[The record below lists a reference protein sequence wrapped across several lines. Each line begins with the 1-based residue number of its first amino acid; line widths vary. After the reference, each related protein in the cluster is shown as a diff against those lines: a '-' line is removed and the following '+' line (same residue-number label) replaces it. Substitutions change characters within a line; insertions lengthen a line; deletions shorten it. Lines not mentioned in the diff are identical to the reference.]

1 MTHMKKIIAIS
12 ILSAVCFHSQA
23 IDRFANGLTSDTVDS
38 VSDSIALKQIRSRL
52 NRIRK
57 EQNRPTVA
65 LVLCGGGAKG
75 AAEVGAMHLI
85 DELDIPIDFVCGT
98 SIGSLIGGLYAVGYD
113 VDFMDSIFRHQDW
126 KKMLSD
132 KVESNYIPLSVKKQK
147 SRYQLSIPFHYE
159 KDVLERVA
167 RQQEIYSTRDGKLHL
182 NEATELNTQNGLSG
196 VISSM
201 PSGYV
206 YGLHINK
213 TFSDLTV
220 GYHDS
225 LSFSTLPIPFAC
237 VATELVSCK
246 AKHWGSGELKTA
258 MRSSMGIPGL
268 FTPVRTDGMV
278 LSDGGTR
285 NNFPVDIAKAVGAD
299 IIIGIDLTDPMAPFS
314 KINNIGTVL
323 RQYVTMLVN
332 ARHDD
337 LAAMTDVYIRP
348 ELSGFTSLS
357 FNTDAVDSLIANG
370 YRCALQHKDEL
381 LAIKAR
387 VGDATTV
394 YKGKKA
400 IDLTGRSVTIK
411 SISFNGMNETESRI
425 LHKMIKLDISRPV
438 DADEL
443 DKAISIIQ
451 GSGAVESVT
460 YSMLGG
466 EEPFDL
472 VFECAKSPT
481 NRIGVGV
488 RLDSEVWAEVGLNFG
503 WNVNKLSGPK
513 LDANLKLG
521 MSQSLDIRFM
531 LDTPDFPTV
540 NLEVYGANVN
550 GKLWKMEDPWLWT
563 LNNTRMDGGYFTHRE
578 KLFISIKDIR
588 NFESWLGVK
597 NYGYFINGSK
607 LSAESL
613 LVKNSN
619 IAQGNYLGAFLGGNY
634 YSMDNYYCPTEG
646 TDLKFGFNIDFLKYG
661 VKSFKPTYDFS
672 FDVRGVIPFCSFA
685 ALVPDFHIRGVFDR
699 FNTLTIASRKDA
711 DGEIEY
717 NITDDTPEYSLA
729 RRNYLGGDIAGRYL
743 EHQIPF
749 VGFNNIAD
757 CTFYEID
764 DDSHCRQKSYDHLAV
779 LNLDLRFKAYKELY
793 VSALGGYAHMGVDVQ
808 DFVTFK
814 NTKDLF
820 AAGVQLTY
828 NTIAGPIKIRGS
840 WSNRSNVQKHNFGAY
855 LSIGFN
861 L

>member
-1 MTHMKKIIAIS
+1 MKRLVAFF
-12 ILSAVCFHSQA
+12 ILSAICLHSQA
-23 IDRFANGLTSDTVDS
+23 EDRFANGLTADSVDP
-38 VSDSIALKQIRSRL
+38 VSDSIALKQIRNRL
-52 NRIRK
+52 DRIRQ

-75 AAEVGAMHLI
+75 AAEVGAMRLI
-85 DELDIPIDFVCGT
+85 EELDIPIDFVCGT

-113 VDFMDSIFRHQDW
+113 IDFLDSIFRHQDW

-132 KVESNYIPLSVKKQK
+132 KVESKYVPLTVKKQK
-147 SRYQLSIPFHYE
+147 AKYQLSIPFHYE

-167 RQQEIYSTRDGKLHL
+167 RQQEIYSMRDGKLHL
-182 NEATELNTQNGLSG
+182 NESTELNTQNGLSSI
-196 VISSM
+196 ISSM

-206 YGLHINK
+206 YGQHINK

-285 NNFPVDIAKAVGAD
+285 NNFPVDIAKSVGAD

-332 ARHDD
+332 ARHED
-337 LAAMTDVYIRP
+337 LAAMADVYIRP
-348 ELSGFTSLS
+348 ELSGYTSLS
-357 FNTDAVDSLIANG
+357 FNADAVDSLLANG

-381 LAIKAR
+381 LAVKAR
-387 VGDATTV
+387 VGKVTTV
-394 YKGKKA
+394 YHAKKA
-400 IDLTGRSVTIK
+400 IDMNVRGVRIK
-411 SISFNGMNETESRI
+411 SIRFSGMNEVEAKI
-425 LHKMIKLDISRPV
+425 LQKMIKLDITRDV
-438 DADEL
+438 DARDL
-443 DKAISIIQ
+443 DKALSIIQ
-451 GSGAVESVT
+451 GSGVVESVT
-460 YSMLGG
+460 YTMSGK

-472 VFECAKSPT
+472 IFECAPSPT

-488 RLDSEVWAEVGLNFG
+488 HLDSEIWAEVGLNFG

-513 LDANLKLG
+513 LDLDLKLG
-521 MSQSLDIRFM
+521 MSQSLDLRFM

-540 NLEVYGANVN
+540 NLEVYGANIN
-550 GKLWKMEDPWLWT
+550 GKLRKMEDSWLET
-563 LNNTRMDGGYFTHRE
+563 LNNTSMDCGYFTHKE
-578 KLFISIKDIR
+578 KLFISINDIR
-588 NFESWLGVK
+588 NFESCIGIR
-597 NYGYFINGSK
+597 NYGYYINDSK
-607 LSAESL
+607 LSAESML
-613 LVKNSN
+613 LKNSN
-619 IAQGNYLGAFLGGNY
+619 ISRGNYLGAFLSGNY
-634 YSMDNYYCPTEG
+634 YTMDNFYCPTG
-646 TDLKFGFNIDFLKYG
+646 GVDLKFGFDIDFLKYG
-661 VKSFKPTYDFS
+661 VKSFKPVYDFS

-685 ALVPDFHIRGVFDR
+685 ALIPDFHLRGVFDQC
-699 FNTLTIASRKDA
+699 NTLTLTDGKLSDA
-711 DGEIEY
+711 
-717 NITDDTPEYSLA
+717 TPEYSIA
-729 RRNYLGGDIAGRYL
+729 RRNYLGGDIAGRYI

-757 CTFYEID
+757 CTFYED
-764 DDSHCRQKSYDHLAV
+764 NGTDSFVRAYDHLAV

-793 VSALGGYAHMGVDVQ
+793 VSALGGYAHMGKDVH

-814 NTKDLF
+814 NTKDLY
-820 AAGVQLTY
+820 AAGLQLTY
-828 NTIAGPIKIRGS
+828 NTIVGPIKLRAS
-840 WSNRSNVQKHNFGAY
+840 WSNRSTEQKHNFGAY
-855 LSIGFN
+855 LSIGIN

>member
-1 MTHMKKIIAIS
+1 MKRLLAIS
-12 ILSAVCFHSQA
+12 VLSIILCFNAYAV
-23 IDRFANGLTSDTVDS
+23 DGFANGLTSDS
-38 VSDSIALKQIRSRL
+38 VAPDVDSIALKQIRNRL

-57 EQNRPTVA
+57 TQNRPTVA

-85 DELDIPIDFVCGT
+85 DELGIPVDFVCGT

-132 KVESNYIPLSVKKQK
+132 KVDSKYIPLEVKRQK
-147 SRYQLSIPFHYE
+147 FRYQLSIPFHYE

-182 NEATELNTQNGLSG
+182 DEPAELNTQTGLSG

-225 LSFSTLPIPFAC
+225 LSFSALPIPFAC

-348 ELSGFTSLS
+348 ELSGYTSLS
-357 FNTDAVDSLIANG
+357 FNTDAVDSLLANG
-370 YRCALQHKDEL
+370 YRCALEHKDEL

-387 VGDATTV
+387 VGNATTV

-400 IDLTGRSVTIK
+400 IDLTKRGVSVK
-411 SISFNGMNETESRI
+411 SITFNGMNETDSRI

-451 GSGAVESVT
+451 GSGVVESVT

-466 EEPFDL
+466 DEPYDL
-472 VFECAKSPT
+472 VFECAPAPT

-488 RLDSEVWAEVGLNFG
+488 RLDSEIWAEVGLNFG
-503 WNVNKLSGPK
+503 WNVNRLSGPK

-521 MSQSLDIRFM
+521 MSQSLDLRFM
-531 LDTPDFPTV
+531 LDTPDFPTI

-550 GKLWKMEDPWLWT
+550 GKLWKMEDPWMET
-563 LNNTRMDGGYFTHRE
+563 LNNTRIDCGYLTHSE
-578 KLFISIKDIR
+578 KLFISIKDIS
-588 NFESWLGVK
+588 NFESWFGFQS
-597 NYGYFINGSK
+597 YGYFINGSK
-607 LSAESL
+607 SSSEVLQI
-613 LVKNSN
+613 KNTPA
-619 IAQGNYLGAFLGGNY
+619 AQGNYLGAFLGGNY
-634 YSMDNYYCPTEG
+634 YSMDNFYCPASG
-646 TDLKFGFNIDFLKYG
+646 VDLKFGFDLDFLKFG
-661 VKSFKPTYDFS
+661 VKTFRPVYTFNVDI
-672 FDVRGVIPFCSFA
+672 RGAIPFCDFV
-685 ALVPDFHIRGVFDR
+685 ALIPDFHIRGVFDQHS
-699 FNTLTIASRKDA
+699 TLTTTRQSNTEQVYAI
-711 DGEIEY
+711 DGKC
-717 NITDDTPEYSLA
+717 PEYSLA

-757 CTFYEID
+757 CTFYEIV
-764 DDSHCRQKSYDHLAV
+764 DDSHCLLKSYDHLAV

-793 VSALGGYAHMGVDVQ
+793 VSALGGYAHMGVDVH

-820 AAGVQLTY
+820 AAGLQLTY
-828 NTIAGPIKIRGS
+828 NTIVGPIKLRGS
-840 WSNRSNVQKHNFGAY
+840 WSNRSTVQKHNFGAY

>member
-1 MTHMKKIIAIS
+1 MKRLVAFFIFSAIC
-12 ILSAVCFHSQA
+12 LNSQA
-23 IDRFANGLTSDTVDS
+23 IDRFANGLTSDSVDP
-38 VSDSIALKQIRSRL
+38 VSDSIALKQIRNRL
-52 NRIRK
+52 NQIRK
-57 EQNRPTVA
+57 AQNRPTVA

-85 DELDIPIDFVCGT
+85 EELDIPIDFVCGT

-113 VDFMDSIFRHQDW
+113 VDFLDSIFRHQDW

-132 KVESNYIPLSVKKQK
+132 KVESKYIPLAVKMQK
-147 SRYQLSIPFHYE
+147 AKYQLSIPFHYE
-159 KDVLERVA
+159 KDVLDKVA
-167 RQQEIYSTRDGKLHL
+167 HQQEIYSMRDGKLHL
-182 NEATELNTQNGLSG
+182 NETTELNTQNGSLSG

-206 YGLHINK
+206 YGMHINK

-225 LSFSTLPIPFAC
+225 LSFSALPIPFAC

-268 FTPVRTDGMV
+268 FTSVRTDGMV

-348 ELSGFTSLS
+348 ELNGFTSLS
-357 FNTDAVDSLIANG
+357 FKTDAVDSLLANG

-387 VGDATTV
+387 VGNATTA

-400 IDLTGRSVTIK
+400 IDLSKRGVAIK
-411 SISFNGMNETESRI
+411 SITFNGMNEMESRI
-425 LHKMIKLDISRPV
+425 LQKMIKLDISETV
-438 DADEL
+438 DANEL

-550 GKLWKMEDPWLWT
+550 GKLWKMEDSSMAA
-563 LNNTRMDGGYFTHRE
+563 LNNTRMDSGYLAHRE
-578 KLFISIKDIR
+578 KLFISLNDIR
-588 NFESWLGVK
+588 NFESWLGFQS
-597 NYGYFINGSK
+597 YGYFINGSK
-607 LSAESL
+607 SSSEVLQI
-613 LVKNSN
+613 KNTPA
-619 IAQGNYLGAFLGGNY
+619 AQGNYLGAFLGGNY
-634 YSMDNYYCPTEG
+634 YTMDNFYCP
-646 TDLKFGFNIDFLKYG
+646 
-661 VKSFKPTYDFS
+661 
-672 FDVRGVIPFCSFA
+672 
-685 ALVPDFHIRGVFDR
+685 
-699 FNTLTIASRKDA
+699 AS
-711 DGEIEY
+711 
-717 NITDDTPEYSLA
+717 
-729 RRNYLGGDIAGRYL
+729 
-743 EHQIPF
+743 
-749 VGFNNIAD
+749 
-757 CTFYEID
+757 
-764 DDSHCRQKSYDHLAV
+764 
-779 LNLDLRFKAYKELY
+779 
-793 VSALGGYAHMGVDVQ
+793 GVDL
-808 DFVTFK
+808 TLWP
-814 NTKDLF
+814 LF
-820 AAGVQLTY
+820 L
-828 NTIAGPIKIRGS
+828 I
-840 WSNRSNVQKHNFGAY
+840 
-855 LSIGFN
+855 SI
-861 L
+861 

>member
-1 MTHMKKIIAIS
+1 MKRLVAFFIFSAIC
-12 ILSAVCFHSQA
+12 LNSQA
-23 IDRFANGLTSDTVDS
+23 IDRFANGLTSDSVDP
-38 VSDSIALKQIRSRL
+38 VSDSIALKQIRNRL
-52 NRIRK
+52 NQIRK
-57 EQNRPTVA
+57 AQNRPTVA

-85 DELDIPIDFVCGT
+85 EELDIPIDFVCGT

-113 VDFMDSIFRHQDW
+113 VDFLDSIFRHQDW

-132 KVESNYIPLSVKKQK
+132 KVESKYIPLAVKKQK
-147 SRYQLSIPFHYE
+147 AKYQLSIPFHYE
-159 KDVLERVA
+159 KDVLDKVA
-167 RQQEIYSTRDGKLHL
+167 HQQEIYSMRDGKLHL
-182 NEATELNTQNGLSG
+182 NETTELNTQNGRLSG

-206 YGLHINK
+206 YGMHINK

-225 LSFSTLPIPFAC
+225 LSFSALPIPFAC

-268 FTPVRTDGMV
+268 FTSVRTDGMV

-348 ELSGFTSLS
+348 ELSGYTSLS

-411 SISFNGMNETESRI
+411 SISFSGMNETESRI

-550 GKLWKMEDPWLWT
+550 GKLWKMEDSSMAA
-563 LNNTRMDGGYFTHRE
+563 LNNTRMDSGYLTHRE
-578 KLFISIKDIR
+578 KLFISLNDIR
-588 NFESWLGVK
+588 NFESWFGFQS
-597 NYGYFINGSK
+597 YGYFINGSK
-607 LSAESL
+607 SSSEVLQI
-613 LVKNSN
+613 KNTPA
-619 IAQGNYLGAFLGGNY
+619 AQGNYLGAFLGGNY
-634 YSMDNYYCPTEG
+634 YTMDNFYCPASG
-646 TDLKFGFNIDFLKYG
+646 VDLKFGFDLDFLKFG
-661 VKSFKPTYDFS
+661 VKTFRPVYTFNVDI
-672 FDVRGVIPFCSFA
+672 RGAIPFCDFVT
-685 ALVPDFHIRGVFDR
+685 LIPDFHIRGVFDQYS
-699 FNTLTIASRKDA
+699 TLTTTRQSNTEQVYAI
-711 DGEIEY
+711 DGKC
-717 NITDDTPEYSLA
+717 PEYSFA
-729 RRNYLGGDIAGRYL
+729 HRNFLGGDIAGRYIGQ
-743 EHQIPF
+743 QIPF
-749 VGFNNIAD
+749 VGFNNVAD
-757 CTFYEID
+757 CTYFEDID
-764 DDSHCRQKSYDHLAV
+764 DNTSRLVSYDHLAV

-793 VSALGGYAHMGVDVQ
+793 VSALGGYAHMAEDVQ
-808 DFVTFK
+808 NFVTFK

-820 AAGVQLTY
+820 AAGLQLTY
-828 NTIAGPIKIRGS
+828 NTIVGPIRLRGS
-840 WSNRSNVQKHNFGAY
+840 WSNRSTVQKHNFGAY